1 MKYRVDYIRRVDPAT
16 RAGQSGMR
24 WSVEVSAK
32 SESEAIEIANRN
44 AAAIG
49 KHRMYQIQSVRK
61 I

>member
-1 MKYRVDYIRRVDPAT
+1 MRYCVDFVRRTDPAT

-24 WSVEVSAK
+24 WSVEVGAK
-32 SESEAIEIANRN
+32 NEAEAIEIANRH

-49 KHRMYQIQSVRK
+49 KHRMYQIKSVRK